1 MKVTDYN
8 TSSDDSS
15 SGKHSKDKFKRSE
28 DSILAEGLDRK
39 TFLAKYY
46 LQFCAVNSQT
56 DNHSG
61 ALIAGRKSI
70 EIMKTL
76 FRELAEMA
84 PSMKKMTYEKK
95 S

>member
-1 MKVTDYN
+1 MM
-8 TSSDDSS
+8 
-15 SGKHSKDKFKRSE
+15 
-28 DSILAEGLDRK
+28 AEALDRK

-70 EIMKTL
+70 EIMKCL
-76 FRELAEMA
+76 FGELGEAA